1 MSAHAQPHLR
11 ADLPA
16 YISSCHTHSGSLT
29 NWLSTEDVQRLHQ
42 VRQPLSFLTRLQVSI
57 FIPLCTLAGAAARR
71 SPLNRSCIPGP
82 RQASRWPRESAAPAY
97 RITSRGPGHGS
108 FISKRSS
115 GTTRVCFPTSA
126 PRLSAGP
133 PPAGPGRVTRSG
145 SRSGTSDPS
154 PPRGPAPY
162 CRRAPAVQPSPPQW
176 PWGSPGDIPRGFF
189 LRPSFRLFHCS
200 PLGAAERS
208 DGSVRLGLDLSSPR
222 GASVIWAFP
231 AMSCGTLCLPWLRPR
246 LPPLPCAARELA
258 APALHVG
265 RGAYVAFRL
274 PCGARSSPSFLLR
287 SRGRFPGLPYT
298 FAGAPASS
306 IPSMVIFWRGTPMPR
321 APAPCK
327 LSRNSAASSVSP
339 SRRSSWSCRHA
350 ASSSWA
356 SPWTPLREM
365 RLPPGRLA
373 RLRDC
378 LPAWRTRQ

>member
-1 MSAHAQPHLR
+1 MRAHAQPHLR

-42 VRQPLSFLTRLQVSI
+42 VRQPLSFLTRLQASI
-57 FIPLCTLAGAAARR
+57 FILLCTLAGTAARR

-82 RQASRWPRESAAPAY
+82 RQASRWPRGSAAAAY
-97 RITSRGPGHGS
+97 RITSRVPGHGS
-108 FISKRSS
+108 FISKRPS

-133 PPAGPGRVTRSG
+133 PPAGPGRV
-145 SRSGTSDPS
+145 SRSGTRDPS

-222 GASVIWAFP
+222 VASVIWAFS

-246 LPPLPCAARELA
+246 LPPLPCAARGLA

-265 RGAYVAFRL
+265 RE
-274 PCGARSSPSFLLR
+274 RSIRRPPAPLWGPLFPLL
-287 SRGRFPGLPYT
+287 FTP
-298 FAGAPASS
+298 FAGALPWIA
-306 IPSMVIFWRGTPMPR
+306 VHVRGCTR
-321 APAPCK
+321 VLHSLDGYFLA
-327 LSRNSAASSVSP
+327 RDT
-339 SRRSSWSCRHA
+339 HA
-350 ASSSWA
+350 ACARALQAFRDLCRDLGVPLASEQLVLPPRCLQFLGVTLDSS
-356 SPWTPLREM
+356 LLEM
-365 RLPPGRLA
+365 RLPPERLA